1 MQARAE
7 RRSSIDGDCL
17 CVLSRGLDRI
27 RALRLD
33 QYGGS
38 YNDRSTVSGKTKSM
52 HAWWI
57 ALDFD
62 LECNNYSSKA
72 PHARISCPK
81 CEEWWQIWEA
91 HGTVPLGRERNYDWM
106 HVQFGHL

>member
-17 CVLSRGLDRI
+17 CVLSRGLNRI
-27 RALRLD
+27 RALRFD

-52 HAWWI
+52 HA
-57 ALDFD
+57 
-62 LECNNYSSKA
+62 
-72 PHARISCPK
+72 
-81 CEEWWQIWEA
+81 
-91 HGTVPLGRERNYDWM
+91 
-106 HVQFGHL
+106 